1 MMVPS
6 SPQRNGRSSGNEN
19 RRRGCLALAIDP
31 MDFKD
36 RHYRM
41 TDSAP
46 LKISKLD
53 AARHQLRTAITLWFN
68 DGDPIAI
75 HALAFA
81 SYEIL
86 HAVSKKRNPS
96 RRKLVFDSD
105 LIPEELR
112 KEVNIALKQS
122 ANFFKHADHDPEAII
137 EFNPGMSDCF
147 IIFAISALQLC
158 GESNGDEEN
167 AFLLWIHTH
176 KPHLLTGAG
185 EKKLIDN
192 LPVEVLRQLRGTAKN
207 NFLHFL
213 HTCKLAHAYRRRR

>member
-1 MMVPS
+1 
-6 SPQRNGRSSGNEN
+6 
-19 RRRGCLALAIDP
+19 
-31 MDFKD
+31 
-36 RHYRM
+36 M

-53 AARHQLRTAITLWFN
+53 AARRQLRTAITLWFN
-68 DGDPIAI
+68 DGDPVAI

-81 SYEIL
+81 SYDIL
-86 HAVSKKRNPS
+86 HAVSKKRDPN

-105 LIPEELR
+105 LFPEEFR
-112 KEVNIALKQS
+112 KELNIGIKKTAH
-122 ANFFKHADHDPEAII
+122 FFKHADRDPQAII
-137 EFNPGMSDCF
+137 EFNPVTSECF
-147 IIFAISALQLC
+147 IIFAITALQLC
-158 GESNGDEEN
+158 GESIGVEEI
-167 AFLLWIHTH
+167 AFLLWIHIH